1 MARAVSANESISE
14 AQRRAFNN
22 SIWAGYAVT
31 VGRNPDVN
39 GQQGAR
45 PALTKEQRGQVINAI
60 LQAYRGVIN
69 YDQPIILDGLIE
81 SITKVSNTPREMDF
95 LKSHALTKEQITQGF
110 GVNPIIMGQVE
121 GVNRASAAAADDIYC
136 SNCINPKLELVSQIL
151 TAFVAPRLASGSE
164 RLVLYYE
171 PAHAYD
177 PDLELTRWKF
187 LAGLAAADNNEI
199 RTSLGLPPRPGG
211 NVALMPPG
219 VTPYD
224 LETPYDFSEPEP
236 APAPALPGAGA
247 GPAANGHAGNGKP
260 PGGNG
265 SGGGNGK
272 PPAGGGGIDD
282 VDNIDRGTDRSFSR
296 LGVYVSGG

>member
-1 MARAVSANESISE
+1 MGITLRK
-14 AQRRAFNN
+14 RL
-22 SIWAGYAVT
+22 Y
-31 VGRNPDVN
+31 
-39 GQQGAR
+39 
-45 PALTKEQRGQVINAI
+45 RGQRYPASDDAVWFPVEAVERSRHDGWVYNLRVQEDESYTTAW
-60 LQAYRGVIN
+60 GVAHN
-69 YDQPIILDGLIE
+69 
-81 SITKVSNTPREMDF
+81 
-95 LKSHALTKEQITQGF
+95 
-110 GVNPIIMGQVE
+110 
-121 GVNRASAAAADDIYC
+121 C

-224 LETPYDFSEPEP
+224 LETSYDFSEPEP

-272 PPAGGGGIDD
+272 PPAGGGIDD
-282 VDNIDRGTDRSFSR
+282 VDNIDRGTDRSFRR